1 MVSVAERI
9 VGNIVATIGAL
20 APFAAAG
27 AGGAVRSSSTGDKF
41 TKTPVAIVLALDES
55 KEPQPYPALTCTLS
69 IEVHIADDP
78 QATTPTGWE
87 TRMDELV
94 RMVEKALM
102 VDPERGIGGNS
113 GIDTRVLRHTKYPVV
128 NAEGDGIQN
137 ICAAL
142 QLEVVYRHL
151 RTDPE
156 VVI

>member
-1 MVSVAERI
+1 MASVAERI
-9 VGNIVATIGAL
+9 VSNIVTTIGAL
-20 APFAAAG
+20 TPFAAAG

-41 TKTPVAIVLALDES
+41 TKTPVAIVLALDETKDPS
-55 KEPQPYPALTCTLS
+55 PYTAYSCTLS

-78 QATTPTGWE
+78 QVTTPTGWE

-94 RMVEKALM
+94 RLVEKALM
-102 VDPERGIGGNS
+102 TDPERGIGGDS
-113 GIDTRVLRHTKYPVV
+113 GVDTRILRHTKYPVV

-142 QLEVVYRHL
+142 QLEVSYRHL